1 MFCSSTV
8 ERQGKYYRTP
18 KEKVSLGLLFRG
30 LMKEII
36 DRSSFATVRALL
48 EGVPNLHHK
57 PTTAPSGAKRLT
69 RHSGTAR
76 SIAARSQW
84 TSQATITP
92 QRSPQI
98 IGSEKFLCEPQ
109 ELGVVNHKKKR
120 AHLFHI
126 RLYLIGSAKR
136 TTRTQRHLQD
146 D

>member
-69 RHSGTAR
+69 RHCQVHSRPQPMDVA
-76 SIAARSQW
+76 SYNN
-84 TSQATITP
+84 ATT
-92 QRSPQI
+92 
-98 IGSEKFLCEPQ
+98 EPA
-109 ELGVVNHKKKR
+109 NNR
-120 AHLFHI
+120 F
-126 RLYLIGSAKR
+126 
-136 TTRTQRHLQD
+136 
-146 D
+146 